1 MRSNRFAFL
10 VACFAFVLGCVS
22 ARGQSNVVRKTN
34 YYAMTGSSIRD
45 IQLSLR
51 QTRPWK
57 SPHDGSTEWR
67 IQWSAYMSKDGGQC
81 HCSSFETTTMITVT
95 LPKWVPPTN
104 TLPAVREA
112 WAKYLRALEQHEAGH
127 ADIALA
133 ATAEMHKRVKDIGT
147 EPDCDA
153 LRTKV
158 KTECDTILE
167 AHRAREKEY
176 DQQTRHGAT
185 QGARLGGPRLDSQ
198 RRDGIGRAVPS
209 APP

>member
-1 MRSNRFAFL
+1 LAFI
-10 VACFAFVLGCVS
+10 VACFAFVLACAS
-22 ARGQSNVVRKTN
+22 AQGQSNIVRKTN

-45 IQLSLR
+45 ISLSLR

-57 SPHDGSTEWR
+57 SPHDASTEWR
-67 IQWSAYMSKDGGQC
+67 IQWNAFVSRNGDQC
-81 HCSSFETTTMITVT
+81 YCTSFETTTMITVT
-95 LPKWVPPTN
+95 LPKWIPPTN
-104 TLPAVREA
+104 TPPAVREA

-133 ATAEMHKRVKDIGT
+133 ATAEMHKRIKEIRS
-147 EPDCDA
+147 EADCDA

-158 KTECDTILE
+158 KTECDAILE

-185 QGARLGGPRLDSQ
+185 QGARLWGPRPEGR
-198 RRDGIGRAVPS
+198 RRDGVGRAVPS

>member
-1 MRSNRFAFL
+1 MRSNRLAFI
-10 VACFAFVLGCVS
+10 VACFAFVLGCAC

-57 SPHDGSTEWR
+57 TGHDGSTEWR
-67 IQWSAYMSKDGGQC
+67 IQWNAFVSRNGDQC
-81 HCSSFETTTMITVT
+81 HCTSFETTTMITVT
-95 LPKWVPPTN
+95 LPKWIPPTN
-104 TLPAVREA
+104 TPPAVREA

-133 ATAEMHKRVKDIGT
+133 ATAEMHKRTKAIGA
-147 EPDCDA
+147 EADCDA

-158 KTECDTILE
+158 KTECDAILE
-167 AHRAREKEY
+167 VHRAREKEY

-185 QGARLGGPRLDSQ
+185 QGARLGGPRPDGR
-198 RRDGIGRAVPS
+198 RRDGERRPAGVQ
-209 APP
+209 